1 MRYRVK
7 HILFKY
13 YKSNSALNFLQNF
26 WITFT
31 HINRLWSR
39 INNLSSASAMGARF
53 CVEPPTFE
61 AIPSQDSHL

>member
-13 YKSNSALNFLQNF
+13 HKSNSAFNLPQNY
-26 WITFT
+26 WTTFT
-31 HINRLWSR
+31 HINLLWSR
-39 INNLSSASAMGARF
+39 INNLSSASAMSAQF
-53 CVEPPTFE
+53 CAEPPTFE